1 MVEEFLKEMSSAI
14 TMAITSKEQHYYILS
29 GSKRLRLAINQGQIW
44 NGIESEAK
52 QNKKTTLINSTE
64 QLLLDALVL
73 VRPGGICSVEALLVE
88 KGLMG
93 QKVPGRVV
101 E

>member
-1 MVEEFLKEMSSAI
+1 MTVPIEYKC
-14 TMAITSKEQHYYILS
+14 TILS

-44 NGIESEAK
+44 NGIESETK

-73 VRPGGICSVEALLVE
+73 VRPGGICSVEALFVE

-101 E
+101 EQRRVSLQ